1 MVRALVSVHDKTG
14 VIELARVIHELG
26 GEILSTGGT
35 AAALS
40 AAGIPVTQVSAYTLA
55 PRKHSED
62 LQLSATTCVP

>member
-1 MVRALVSVHDKTG
+1 MFRALVSVHDKTG

-40 AAGIPVTQVSAYTLA
+40 AAGRPLA
-55 PRKHSED
+55 PRR
-62 LQLSATTCVP
+62 VRR